1 MSHDTFYLKK
11 KVSLGLIMIGGISI
25 QLILVKKLKK
35 KIETFVDN
43 FKHCEQG

>member
-11 KVSLGLIMIGGISI
+11 KVSLGLIMIGGHQYSI
-25 QLILVKKLKK
+25 NIGEEVEKN
-35 KIETFVDN
+35 ETFVDN